1 MRKNKKWL
9 YIYMSSK
16 SEEEKIN
23 HFDSIIEENEKKAK
37 SIRSDIPDMV
47 NNIEIS
53 KKKKQEPL
61 AKKTELEKILKM
73 DIDRLNGYRVKQF
86 DDRMSIEDLR
96 DEYNLNQNINELR
109 RLIRK
114 RDTQIGD
121 IEKEISNFKKTL
133 DNKNM
138 ELNELGKTI
147 ENASDEKKR

>member
-1 MRKNKKWL
+1 
-9 YIYMSSK
+9 MSSK

-53 KKKKQEPL
+53 KKKKQEAL
-61 AKKTELEKILKM
+61 AKKTELEKILDKR
-73 DIDRLNGYRVKQF
+73 IDRLMGYRVKRF
-86 DDRMSIEDLR
+86 DDRMSIEDLH

-121 IEKEISNFKKTL
+121 IEKEISNFK
-133 DNKNM
+133 
-138 ELNELGKTI
+138 
-147 ENASDEKKR
+147 

>member
-53 KKKKQEPL
+53 KKKKQEAL
-61 AKKTELEKILKM
+61 AKK
-73 DIDRLNGYRVKQF
+73 LN
-86 DDRMSIEDLR
+86 
-96 DEYNLNQNINELR
+96 
-109 RLIRK
+109 
-114 RDTQIGD
+114 
-121 IEKEISNFKKTL
+121 
-133 DNKNM
+133 
-138 ELNELGKTI
+138 
-147 ENASDEKKR
+147 